1 MTPKALVSPAW
12 SYRPFSGCSHSHR
25 VRLASIVW
33 RLFSV
38 LSPNSESQIMKST
51 SKKGFTL
58 VELLVVIAIIG
69 ILIGML
75 LPAVQQVVNNSKKR
89 TVSKATVS
97 KIMNMVYE
105 LSSSGMP
112 FGQAL
117 ELVADKVESKPLR
130 HVLMHLDVSSS
141 EGGALIPSLRSL
153 ADYASKEWKLSV
165 ETRVKRLENS
175 VVFPVFM
182 AVIGLMLLVAAV
194 PVVPVM
200 DFFGNMDKESIKN
213 ASSSIS
219 SASIGAR

>member
-75 LPAVQQVVNNSKKR
+75 LPAVQQVREAARRTQCMNNLRQTALAALNFESAMMNFPTSGLQADSFSAAGGIFRAELGRENLGWGFQILAQLEQNNLRQTRSDDPAGIGIGSGSLLILATFQR
-89 TVSKATVS
+89 TNV
-97 KIMNMVYE
+97 
-105 LSSSGMP
+105 
-112 FGQAL
+112 
-117 ELVADKVESKPLR
+117 
-130 HVLMHLDVSSS
+130 
-141 EGGALIPSLRSL
+141 
-153 ADYASKEWKLSV
+153 
-165 ETRVKRLENS
+165 
-175 VVFPVFM
+175 
-182 AVIGLMLLVAAV
+182 LLVV
-194 PVVPVM
+194 TR
-200 DFFGNMDKESIKN
+200 EL
-213 ASSSIS
+213 
-219 SASIGAR
+219 